1 MTVRD
6 KFRGSGSQQSLVI
19 RDEGFLDV
27 NPVVCGWEHC
37 VPGHRY
43 GPAARDYYLVHYV
56 FAGQG
61 WFESRGIRHH
71 LTAGALFLITPDELT
86 CYQADASDPWSYT
99 WIGFSGQRCRQ
110 LLDQTVLANG
120 QVTVRDPR
128 LAQVFES
135 LRAEADLVPALE
147 WFVCGKIYELLSL
160 LRQKPSQPA
169 LRQEYVHRVMD
180 AIKANYDRPVSVEG
194 LARAAGLDRR
204 YLSRIFAAETGQT
217 PRDYL
222 TRFRLERAAHYLSD
236 PAYSVENTALSVGYN
251 DAFAFSKAFK
261 RHFGV
266 SPRQYRTSMQSH
278 HSTVPSLNTP
288 MQSQVQED

>member
-1 MTVRD
+1 MPVRD
-6 KFRGSGSQQSLVI
+6 KYRGSGSQQSLVI
-19 RDEGFLDV
+19 RDEGFLDI

-56 FAGQG
+56 FSGQG
-61 WFESRGIRHH
+61 WFESRGIRHR
-71 LTAGALFLITPDELT
+71 LAAGSLFLITPDELT
-86 CYQADASDPWSYT
+86 CYQADEQDPWSYA
-99 WIGFSGQRCRQ
+99 WIGFTGQRCLQ
-110 LLDQTVLANG
+110 LLGQTVLTNG

-135 LRAEADLVPALE
+135 LRAEADLVPSQE
-147 WFVCGKIYELLSL
+147 WFVCGKIYELLAL
-160 LRQKPSQPA
+160 LRQKSSRPA
-169 LRQEYVHRVMD
+169 LRQEYVRQVMD
-180 AIKANYDRPVSVEG
+180 AIKANYDRSVSVED

-222 TRFRLERAAHYLSD
+222 VRFRLERAAHYLSD
-236 PAYSVENTALSVGYN
+236 PAYSVENTALSVGYA

-266 SPRQYRTSMQSH
+266 SPRQYRTTVH
-278 HSTVPSLNTP
+278 HRTL
-288 MQSQVQED
+288 EDENHAIAP